1 MQRVNVLWAGATIAT
16 ALFLCGCQAPDPEF
30 VGKPLSE
37 WNGLLDSTDRHD
49 RLSAVRAVGEI
60 ARQHPDDS
68 AAIPSLRAALKHSD
82 GAVRHWAVR
91 SVNALGETA
100 GDFEDDL
107 RERLADEITDVRI
120 WAAYGLCR
128 LGKID
133 EALPVL
139 ADALA
144 DTNGGARLHAAH
156 ALEALGEDAR
166 PVVEAL
172 RGVLGDEFGYPD
184 RVAGRFLKSLGE
196 YPPDAAQD

>member
-1 MQRVNVLWAGATIAT
+1 MQSVNVLWAGITIAT
-16 ALFLCGCQAPDPEF
+16 ALFLYGCRAAEPEF

-37 WNGLLDSTDRHD
+37 WNRLLDSTDRHA
-49 RLSAVRAVGEI
+49 RLPAVRAVGEI
-60 ARQHPDDS
+60 ARQHRDDS
-68 AAIPSLRAALKHSD
+68 AAITSLRAALKHND
-82 GAVRHWAVR
+82 RAVRHWAVR

-100 GDFEDDL
+100 ADFEDDL
-107 RERLADEITDVRI
+107 RDRLTDEITDVRI

-128 LGKID
+128 LGKTE

-139 ADALA
+139 AEALA

-156 ALEALGEDAR
+156 ALEARGEDAR

-172 RGVLGDEFGYPD
+172 RGVLGDDFGYPD
-184 RVAGRFLKSLGE
+184 RVAGRVLKNLGE